1 MAKLAA
7 VYLPRD
13 SCHVSHIAVIILPKH
28 CRRPLTVVE
37 WNTAEAVGGWIKASA
52 SQGLAGPSEH
62 QRSVLVNLRLLIAH
76 HQEVIRLG
84 LATLLEGTPIHVVA
98 QAEGSKRN
106 A

>member
-1 MAKLAA
+1 M
-7 VYLPRD
+7 
-13 SCHVSHIAVIILPKH
+13 
-28 CRRPLTVVE
+28 
-37 WNTAEAVGGWIKASA
+37 
-52 SQGLAGPSEH
+52 
-62 QRSVLVNLRLLIAH
+62 NLRLLIAH